1 MFWHKQNIIF
11 AYYLIIDIMAKDLFN
26 RYIWLL
32 DTINSRKSIT
42 FKGINNL
49 WMHSSMNDD
58 GEKLPKRTFHNQRKA
73 IEDLFGLN
81 IVCNHSNNEYSIE
94 NIDDLKSGDIKKWL
108 LETFAVNNV
117 ICEKV
122 ALKDRII
129 MENIP
134 SSHKYLS
141 SIIEAMKENRSINI
155 TYKSH
160 FSTQESNFDIEP
172 YFIKLFK
179 QIWYITARSPH
190 YDSIRTYALDRV
202 LDLKVN
208 DKKFEY
214 PKSINPDDYF
224 SDYFGIIT
232 QDNNEVEKICIRVY
246 REQVDY
252 IRALP
257 LHHSQKEIETKENYS
272 DFSYRI
278 KPTYDFKQAILSKL
292 EDIEVLSPISF
303 RKDIKATIERM
314 AKLYKK
320 TELD

>member
-1 MFWHKQNIIF
+1 
-11 AYYLIIDIMAKDLFN
+11 
-26 RYIWLL
+26 
-32 DTINSRKSIT
+32 
-42 FKGINNL
+42 
-49 WMHSSMNDD
+49 MNDD
-58 GEKLPKRTFHNQRKA
+58 GKQLPLRTFHNHRRA

-81 IVCNHSNNEYSIE
+81 IVCNRSSNEYSIE
-94 NIDDLKSGDIKKWL
+94 NIDELKSGDIKNWL

-141 SIIEAMKENRSINI
+141 SIIGAMKENKSINI

-160 FSTQESNFDIEP
+160 FSNQESFFEIEP

-179 QIWYITARSPH
+179 QIWYVTARSPY

-208 DKKFEY
+208 DKVFEF
-214 PKSINPDDYF
+214 PKDINHNEFYGDY
-224 SDYFGIIT
+224 YGIIT
-232 QDNNEVEKICIRVY
+232 QNDIKVEEICLKVY
-246 REQVDY
+246 RQQVSY
-252 IRALP
+252 VRYLP
-257 LHHSQKEIETKENYS
+257 LHHTQKEIETKDEYS
-272 DFSYRI
+272 VFRYWI

-292 EDIEVLSPISF
+292 DDFEVLSPISL
-303 RKDIKATIERM
+303 RKDIKNTIDKM